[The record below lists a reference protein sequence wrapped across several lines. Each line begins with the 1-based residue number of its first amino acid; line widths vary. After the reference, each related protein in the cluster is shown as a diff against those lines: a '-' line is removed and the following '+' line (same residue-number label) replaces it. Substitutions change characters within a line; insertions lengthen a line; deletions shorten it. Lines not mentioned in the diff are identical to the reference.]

1 MAGNSTFYE
10 LAEKALALEK
20 SGRKVTRLNVGDTN
34 LPTPERAIEAG
45 LTRMR
50 QMKSGYGSSAGIPE
64 LRERIAAREGCDAR
78 NVVIGPGSKHL
89 LYGLMSVLCKKGESV
104 AFPSPYWPAYMLACR
119 ALGLE
124 ASPMPSS
131 MDNGWQFNPADAG
144 KARMLIICNP
154 LNPTSTIYEEKSV
167 RAAISEGRE
176 SGMHV
181 VLDEAYKGLAFR
193 QVPRYDGA
201 IRVRSFSKEF
211 NMEGWR
217 LGYAVAPE
225 DVAKKLIAFNQI
237 TATCVAPFV
246 QAAGIACIED
256 EKEIL
261 AKNRKEWVSRSD
273 AAQKA
278 LAAAGFT
285 FAKPESGIYVFARH
299 GGIADSGEFAMRLLE
314 KEGIAVAPGTEFGG
328 YKEYVRICV
337 NRPEYVLG
345 DAISRMGRLL
355 NKA

>member
-1 MAGNSTFYE
+1 MAGSYGFYE

-20 SGRKVTRLNVGDTN
+20 AGKKITRLNVGDTN
-34 LPTPERAIEAG
+34 LPTPEPAIEAG

-64 LRERIAAREGCDAR
+64 LRERIAAREGCDVK

-89 LYGLMSVLCKKGESV
+89 LFGLMSVLCRKGETV
-104 AFPSPYWPAYMLACR
+104 AFPSPYWPAYMLACNQ
-119 ALGLE
+119 LE
-124 ASPMPSS
+124 LRPAPMPSK
-131 MDNGWQFNPADAG
+131 MDGGWQFKPADAG

-154 LNPTSTIYEEKSV
+154 LNPTSTIYDENAV
-167 RAAISEGRE
+167 QAAITNGRE
-176 SGMHV
+176 NGTHV

-193 QVPRYDGA
+193 QIPRYEGA

-217 LGYAVAPE
+217 LGYAIAPE
-225 DVAKKLIAFNQI
+225 DVAKKLIAFNQM

-246 QAAGIACIED
+246 QAAGLACLD
-256 EKEIL
+256 CEKEIL
-261 AKNRKEWVSRSD
+261 VKNRKEWVSRSE

-278 LAAAGFT
+278 LSAAGFS
-285 FAKPESGIYVFARH
+285 FAKPEAGIYVFARH
-299 GGIADSGEFAMRLLE
+299 EEILDSGEFAMRLLE

-328 YKEYVRICV
+328 FASHVRVCV

-345 DAISRMGRLL
+345 DAIMRMG
-355 NKA
+355 KAVSR